1 MAVRIVSLFGARK
14 KAVDGLLWFVSFFD
28 LLLFQSATYFL
39 RNALY
44 IRHPYT
50 KPLKL
55 FLAGCLVNA
64 LSKIIVVLAN
74 GE

>member
-14 KAVDGLLWFVSFFD
+14 KAVDGLLWRVSYFD

-39 RNALY
+39 GNALY
-44 IRHPYT
+44 IRQCYT
-50 KPLKL
+50 KPIKL

-64 LSKIIVVLAN
+64 LSQIIVVLAN